1 MNRTM
6 AVVVWTMIAVAA
18 LAQQSGGNGVPGA
31 GGGGSSTIPAT
42 GAMLKGSGSAGSAA
56 AATAGSDYISPSVSS
71 TQTLAGPLSAPQV
84 STGTLSAS
92 GAATAAGFFPQS
104 VAAGP
109 YTVLFDDYYSGANN
123 ASNNI
128 GTPTGAS
135 CSVNTTYTDVN
146 HPGNLLLT
154 SGTGGSGTGITCGY
168 QSENADVITPG
179 GSLGWSWETAVYVP
193 VLPGTTAAAYQAG
206 LTHSPNTNP
215 WTAGIEFYLSSANT
229 VANDWYCGYGT
240 TYTDTTVAAV
250 AGSWTRLS
258 VVSDGTKVHWYVNGS
273 QVCGT
278 GVAVASVP
286 NTAQYPAS
294 WSATGLS
301 ASSVTMAVD
310 YVAWERAVIR

>member
-1 MNRTM
+1 LL
-6 AVVVWTMIAVAA
+6 WTIIAVAA

-31 GGGGSSTIPAT
+31 ASGAAAIPAT
-42 GAMLKGSGSAGSAA
+42 SGLLKGTGTAGSAV
-56 AATAGSDYISPSVSS
+56 AATAGSDYVSPSLS
-71 TQTLAGPLSAPQV
+71 TTQMLTGPLSAPQV
-84 STGTLSAS
+84 AAGTLSAT

-104 VAAGP
+104 GAAGP

-128 GTPTGAS
+128 GTPAGAS

-146 HPGNLLLT
+146 HPGNILLT

-168 QSENADVITPG
+168 QNESADVITPG
-179 GSLGWSWETAVYVP
+179 GTLGWSWETAVYVP
-193 VLPGTTAAAYQAG
+193 VLPGTTASAYQAG
-206 LTHSPNTNP
+206 LTHTPNANP
-215 WTAGIEFYLSSANT
+215 WTTGIEFYLSSANT
-229 VANDWYCGYGT
+229 VTNDWYCGYGS

-250 AGSWTRLS
+250 AGSWTRLTL
-258 VVSDGTKVHWYVNGS
+258 VSDGTKVHWYVNGT
-273 QVCGT
+273 QVCGA

-301 ASSVTMAVD
+301 TTSVTMAVD
-310 YVAWERAVIR
+310 YVSWERAVSR